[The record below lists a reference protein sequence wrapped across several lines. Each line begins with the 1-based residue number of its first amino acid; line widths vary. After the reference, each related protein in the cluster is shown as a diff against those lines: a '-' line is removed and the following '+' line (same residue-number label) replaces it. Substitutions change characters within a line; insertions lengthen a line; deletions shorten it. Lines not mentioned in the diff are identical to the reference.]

1 MDGNVLVGPNN
12 VRDMNVLKGG
22 STGFFRGGGEYLPGL
37 SIN

>member
-22 STGFFRGGGEYLPGL
+22 STGFFRGGYLPGL